1 MNLQEISKQKGYKVH
16 EIAQQVGI
24 DSSLMS
30 RILAGKRKPTS
41 LQIQKLAVALEL
53 SHSDVLTHY
62 LSQEIVQIVQ
72 NYPQLAPRI
81 LQLAE
86 ERISYLLKNTDFES
100 AKPTKKIKTKLAQFS
115 SRNA

>member
-1 MNLQEISKQKGYKVH
+1 
-16 EIAQQVGI
+16 
-24 DSSLMS
+24 
-30 RILAGKRKPTS
+30 
-41 LQIQKLAVALEL
+41 
-53 SHSDVLTHY
+53 LTHY